1 MDNAKQTQIFSA
13 NTFLKNVL
21 LLLFVV
27 VVVVALTHTHPE
39 REGEWGGGGDR
50 NISWITVVSRL
61 AVLVVLVVSL

>member
-27 VVVVALTHTHPE
+27 VVVVVALTHTHPE
-39 REGEWGGGGDR
+39 REGGMGGGR
-50 NISWITVVSRL
+50 
-61 AVLVVLVVSL
+61 